1 MKKTT
6 VAAALLIMTLFCS
19 CAGKGSDVSAP
30 SSGSGMYESHI
41 SAPPVSQPEQDKAGP
56 ESAYDDDA
64 AREDCEK
71 TAALY
76 ADRLSDSSGEFY
88 GINLSDDELRE
99 IADVLGQAGLTA
111 TDVGRLGEMTNPS
124 AVDEFFAA
132 FTSGESARVCIYEL
146 CCDGGFIRHELESI
160 AGVQSVRISRL
171 AWQMGRASVTYSEKF
186 SLTAL
191 DYSNGTLYYEYYMP
205 DNPVGT
211 NHDGHVDTSE
221 SFVVKRAG

>member
-1 MKKTT
+1 MKKTPV
-6 VAAALLIMTLFCS
+6 VAVLLIMTLFCS
-19 CAGKGSDVSAP
+19 CAGKGSGVSSP
-30 SSGSGMYESHI
+30 PSGSGVYDSHV
-41 SAPPVSQPEQDKAGP
+41 SMPPASQPEP
-56 ESAYDDDA
+56 ENASDDDA

-99 IADVLGQAGLTA
+99 IVGVLGQAGLTA
-111 TDVGRLGEMTNPS
+111 TDVGQLGEMTNPG

-146 CCDGGFIRHELESI
+146 CCDGGFIRHELESTGG
-160 AGVQSVRISRL
+160 AQSVRISRL
-171 AWQMGRASVTYSEKF
+171 AWQMGKANVTYSEKF

-205 DNPVGT
+205 DNPVGS
-211 NHDGHVDTSE
+211 NHDGHVDTSM
-221 SFVVKRAG
+221 SFAVKKAG